1 MAEVTSK
8 ISVTKI
14 GTSVRNKKSVYTATK
29 VTKTQTQPIT
39 YQTEI
44 IKYSDAKGSNPVV
57 IGTRNPTTGKITFN
71 DNASS
76 QEKNYSTT
84 LGKTSTNQM
93 SSPEVQALAT
103 NASETAALNSAAG
116 TSNQAQGSGAST
128 QQQKGVV
135 GGQGGNK
142 SRYSS
147 GANNNA
153 GTSTASA
160 ASTGSGSQPLN
171 TTKSGSRLD
180 GFPKDLT
187 FPLNMSS
194 NRDTIKFNMM
204 QYLPGKFEGQGRSQ
218 ATGQRKIIGS
228 VILPVPGGIQ
238 DNATTDWGSAN
249 ANAVELG
256 TAQLAFAGMQE
267 GMKEMG
273 EKGAKLI
280 NKVKEDPNVKK
291 GLQAAIL
298 SSVSGIGKQA
308 LKRGEGMTLNPN
320 MELLFNGPALRDFTF
335 VFKMSPRSSR
345 EAEAVLKIIKFFKQ
359 GMSPIRTESGF
370 FLKAPHTFELKY
382 LHRNSEHK
390 GLNKFKECALKT
402 CTVQYTPDGNYNTYL
417 DGMMT
422 SYSMTLSFG
431 ELEPVYNDDY
441 GAGDFDASIGY

>member
-14 GTSVRNKKSVYTATK
+14 GTSVRNKKSIYTATK

-116 TSNQAQGSGAST
+116 TSNQALGSGTST
-128 QQQKGVV
+128 QQQKGIV

-147 GANNNA
+147 GANNNT
-153 GTSTASA
+153 GPSA

-204 QYLPGKFEGQGRSQ
+204 QYLAGGFGGQGRSP
-218 ATGQRKIIGS
+218 TGNRKIIGS

-249 ANAVELG
+249 ANAVELK
-256 TAQLAFAGMQE
+256 TASLAFAGMQE
-267 GMKEMG
+267 GMQAMGKE
-273 EKGAKLI
+273 GAKI
-280 NKVKEDPNVKK
+280 VNQIKEDPDVKK

-431 ELEPVYNDDY
+431 ELEPIYNDDY